1 MKKIKI
7 LFAEDHELVQN
18 GIKLML
24 DKQNKFKAEIDTVK
38 TGNEAIKMA
47 LSKSYDVILLDINIP
62 EKTGL
67 EVTKI
72 LTKKL
77 PGIRILALT
86 SHNEHFI
93 IKQMVEAGVLGY
105 ILKNSGIE
113 ELTNA
118 IDTVNSYKR
127 YYSNEVAQILINSSS
142 TTSAVQKDAQK
153 KKMPLL
159 QNISPREMQVL
170 KFITQELT
178 TNEIAKC
185 LSISP
190 RTAANHRNNLLQ
202 KLDVKNSIGLA
213 KFAIQNGLA

>member
-47 LSKSYDVILLDINIP
+47 LSKNYDVILLDINIP

-213 KFAIQNGLA
+213 KFAIKTG

>member
-1 MKKIKI
+1 MKKVKI

-72 LTKKL
+72 LTKKI

-127 YYSNEVAQILINSSS
+127 YYSNEVAQILINSSA
-142 TTSAVQKDAQK
+142 TMSAVQKDAQK

-213 KFAIQNGLA
+213 KFAIQNGLV

>member
-24 DKQNKFKAEIDTVK
+24 DKQNKFQAEIDTVR
-38 TGNEAIKMA
+38 TGREAVEMA
-47 LSKSYDVILLDINIP
+47 LSEGYDVVLLDINIP

-72 LTKKL
+72 LTKKI

-113 ELTNA
+113 ELTKA
-118 IDTVNSYKR
+118 IDTVNNYKR
-127 YYSNEVAQILINSSS
+127 YYSNEVAQILINSS
-142 TTSAVQKDAQK
+142 TQINAVQNDAQK